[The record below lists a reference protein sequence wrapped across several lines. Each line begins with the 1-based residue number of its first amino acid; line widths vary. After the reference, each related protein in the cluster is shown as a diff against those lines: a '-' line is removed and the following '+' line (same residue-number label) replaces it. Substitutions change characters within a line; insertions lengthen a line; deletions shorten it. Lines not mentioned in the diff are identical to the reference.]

1 MGKIGRGPGD
11 CLGPVPASDIALS
24 ADVDASSFMVEEPDL
39 FTQVLSCAIAGVV
52 KAMSAAIRCF
62 TVSYLAVV
70 AISVRAFARRGRG
83 ETVDQGRCTRG
94 STAKAR
100 VQTRHDSNRRMID
113 RTRSKLVFLVSL
125 PTALRFFKSLLA
137 NERELGPE
145 IFFRDLAIV
154 ELLGKIQPT

>member
-1 MGKIGRGPGD
+1 
-11 CLGPVPASDIALS
+11 
-24 ADVDASSFMVEEPDL
+24 
-39 FTQVLSCAIAGVV
+39 
-52 KAMSAAIRCF
+52 
-62 TVSYLAVV
+62 
-70 AISVRAFARRGRG
+70 
-83 ETVDQGRCTRG
+83 
-94 STAKAR
+94 
-100 VQTRHDSNRRMID
+100 MID